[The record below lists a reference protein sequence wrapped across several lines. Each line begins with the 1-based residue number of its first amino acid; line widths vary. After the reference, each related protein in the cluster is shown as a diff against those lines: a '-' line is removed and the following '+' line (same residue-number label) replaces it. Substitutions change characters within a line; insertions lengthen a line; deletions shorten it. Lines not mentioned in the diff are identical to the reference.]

1 MYYSPFRL
9 MKLCRSR
16 AIELFF
22 SSPEPPLYR
31 MSVRVIIPFKPRNPK
46 TRLSGVMSLAERE
59 TLAEMML
66 RDVIDAVT
74 DADCTPII
82 LSTAPYCLTGI
93 ETVVH
98 AGGLNE
104 ALNEI
109 LPKAEGPTLIIMSDL
124 PLVTPANVTEMV
136 TTRARMAMVPGRGGG
151 TNAIFLPNPSGFH
164 TDFYG
169 ASFLKHLEIAGDLG
183 LSVEI
188 IDSFRLHDDIDEVE
202 DLVEI
207 LTLGSGATRRY
218 LERLGFVLS
227 TEEGRVGVKRHP
239 HE

>member
-1 MYYSPFRL
+1 MPV
-9 MKLCRSR
+9 R
-16 AIELFF
+16 A
-22 SSPEPPLYR
+22 
-31 MSVRVIIPFKPRNPK
+31 IIPFKPKNPK

-59 TLAEMML
+59 TLAEVML
-66 RDVIDAVT
+66 GDVIDAVVE
-74 DADCTPII
+74 AECTPLV

-93 ETVVH
+93 ETIVH

-109 LPKAEGPTLIIMSDL
+109 LPRSTDPTLVIMSDL
-124 PLVTPANVTEMV
+124 PLVTPANITELV
-136 TTRARMAMVPGRGGG
+136 STTARIAMVPGRGGG
-151 TNAIFLPNPSGFH
+151 TNAIFLHNPAGFRA
-164 TDFYG
+164 DFYG
-169 ASFLKHLEIAGDLG
+169 GSFLKHLEIAGDLG

-202 DLVEI
+202 DLVEV
-207 LTLGSGATRRY
+207 LTLGIGSTRRY

-227 TEEGRVGVKRHP
+227 TEEGRVGVKRNP

>member
-1 MYYSPFRL
+1 
-9 MKLCRSR
+9 
-16 AIELFF
+16 
-22 SSPEPPLYR
+22 
-31 MSVRVIIPFKPRNPK
+31 MSVRAIIPFKPRNPK

-66 RDVIDAVT
+66 GDVVDAVV
-74 DADCTPII
+74 DGGCTPTV

-93 ETVVH
+93 ETIVH

-109 LPKAEGPTLIIMSDL
+109 LPRAEGPTLIVMSDL
-124 PLVTPANVTEMV
+124 PLITPDNITEM
-136 TTRARMAMVPGRGGG
+136 TGTKARAAMAPGRGGG
-151 TNAIFLPNPSGFH
+151 TNAIFLHNPSGFRA
-164 TDFYG
+164 DFYG
-169 ASFLKHLEIAGDLG
+169 ASFLKHLDIAGELG

-202 DLVEI
+202 DLVEV

-218 LERLGFVLS
+218 LERLGFALS
-227 TEEGRVGVKRHP
+227 TENGRVGVKRHP